1 MNDLLAALGSVGPWM
16 LLEDLAERARQK
28 WDSVDA
34 TWAGEKALER
44 PFKAGLGPSSGE
56 TINLQVSCLK
66 ASMRDFEAFEKKL
79 EKLGLNMAAAQKVGS
94 TVQRFKLFNTCLD
107 IDTTRINYINININI
122 I

>member
-34 TWAGEKALER
+34 TWAGEKAFER
-44 PFKAGLGPSSGE
+44 PFKAAGLGPSSGE

-94 TVQRFKLFNTCLD
+94 TVQRFKLFNTYLN
-107 IDTTRINYINININI
+107 IDTINYIISI
-122 I
+122 